1 MDSNRIAAQRARL
14 EAAIE
19 DGELLEVE
27 MGTAMTLD
35 FDEVPWRARIRPLGF
50 VKSARGERLRCEV
63 WPHEMYI
70 CTEAQSEGVHHWLLG
85 TFEILE

>member
-1 MDSNRIAAQRARL
+1 MDNSAIAAQRARL

-19 DGELLEVE
+19 AGEVLEVE

-35 FDEVPWRARIRPLGF
+35 FDEVPWRAQIRPLGF
-50 VKSARGERLRCEV
+50 VKSARGDRLRCEV
-63 WPHEMYI
+63 WPRDLYVCNEDQ
-70 CTEAQSEGVHHWLLG
+70 TDGVHHWLLG